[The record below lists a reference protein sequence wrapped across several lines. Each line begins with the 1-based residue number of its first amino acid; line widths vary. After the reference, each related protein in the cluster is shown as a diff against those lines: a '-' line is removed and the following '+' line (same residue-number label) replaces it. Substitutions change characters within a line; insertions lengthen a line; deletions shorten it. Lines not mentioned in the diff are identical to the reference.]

1 MLNRLKMAVAF
12 TAGAVSGLMVAI
24 CTSVWLERP
33 GSAGGEVL
41 ILPLIGLLL
50 YAGYEFGRLT
60 AMSQEDQHRRRRHE
74 PPCRMEEHT
83 DVF

>member
-50 YAGYEFGRLT
+50 YTGYEFGRLAT
-60 AMSQEDQHRRRRHE
+60 LAQEERPRHRRTESPHG
-74 PPCRMEEHT
+74 EE
-83 DVF
+83 